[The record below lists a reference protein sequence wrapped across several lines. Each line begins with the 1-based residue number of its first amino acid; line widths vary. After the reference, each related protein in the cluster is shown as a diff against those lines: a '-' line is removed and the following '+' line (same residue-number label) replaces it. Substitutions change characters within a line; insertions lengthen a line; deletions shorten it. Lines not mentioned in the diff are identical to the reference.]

1 MRLTLKL
8 PFNLVVTN
16 VHTKCNKKWYCQ
28 VEGLAL
34 AAFLAV
40 IMAIVWMNSI
50 EDDKQKE
57 QSCIQESGL
66 KKDPSE
72 RFKKFIQ
79 EN

>member
-1 MRLTLKL
+1 M
-8 PFNLVVTN
+8 
-16 VHTKCNKKWYCQ
+16 
-28 VEGLAL
+28 

-50 EDDKQKE
+50 EDDKRKE
-57 QSCIQESGL
+57 QSCIPESGL

-79 EN
+79 EY